1 MSIKTYEVSTD
12 EPDLTPQAI
21 AAAPELL
28 RAARQAQLV
37 LLGFPACGV
46 VDRWETVKILQRA
59 IDKATLG
66 EQL

>member
-21 AAAPELL
+21 VAAPELL

-46 VDRWETVKILQRA
+46 VARWEAAKTLQQA

-66 EQL
+66 DQK